1 MHNASGSNKDAMFL
15 KTIPGIGDFISL
27 ILVAKIDG
35 VEKFSEPKQ
44 LKSYASLAPSVR
56 NSADVVHHGHVTK
69 RGKPD
74 DAVDTGGICYHPC
87 PICIRE

>member
-1 MHNASGSNKDAMFL
+1 MLL

-27 ILVAKIDG
+27 ILAAEIDG
-35 VEKFSEPKQ
+35 VERFSEPKQ

-56 NSADVVHHGHVTK
+56 NSVNVVHHGHVTK

-74 DAVDTGGICYHPC
+74 DAVGTGESCYHPC
-87 PICIRE
+87 LICIRE